1 MSLLRY
7 TAFFLLLAL
16 LAGCGYSFGESG
28 TSVLQPQYRAVALEE
43 INNPTTLAWLE
54 PRLRKLLRDELHN
67 RGTITW
73 EDDKT
78 KADALVTIDI
88 SRYYRPTAVEDAD
101 ERTLLSEAI
110 FQFEATIR
118 SATDNSVLWRSGQ
131 ISEDWPYDYGSG
143 QEADMEVTRRGI
155 QILADRMTQDY

>member
-7 TAFFLLLAL
+7 TTLFLLLAL
-16 LAGCGYSFGESG
+16 LAGCGYSFGEGG
-28 TSVLQPQYRAVALEE
+28 TSVLQPQYRTVAVEE

-73 EDDKT
+73 VDDKA
-78 KADALVTIDI
+78 KADALITIDI
-88 SRYYRPTAVEDAD
+88 DRYYRPTAVEDAD

-118 SATDNSVLWRSGQ
+118 SATDDSLLWSSGQ
-131 ISEDWPYDYGSG
+131 ISENWPYDYGSG

-155 QILADRMTQDY
+155 QVLADRMTQDY